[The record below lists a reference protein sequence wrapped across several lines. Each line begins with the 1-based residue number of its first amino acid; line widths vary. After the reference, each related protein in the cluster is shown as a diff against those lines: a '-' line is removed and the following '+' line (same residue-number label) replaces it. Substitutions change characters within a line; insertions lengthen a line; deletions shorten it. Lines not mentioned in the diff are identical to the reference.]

1 MTRLAALGRQ
11 SAVYGVG
18 SVIQRFIGIP
28 LIYVY
33 THHMS
38 RSEYGY
44 ADYVVAAV
52 TLGISLFGLGLQNAM
67 FRFAFDH
74 EPGVER
80 DRVIAT
86 TARALLPSVA
96 VLILL
101 GAVAGVV
108 VPRVSEF
115 PASLVA
121 VGAAGL
127 VVSILYDL
135 VSGIYRIAQQPI
147 RYLRLSAINV
157 TVTVAVSVVLVTMF
171 DLEALG
177 LLLGTFSGTAI
188 ALTVGILQQRHVLT
202 LAPDRTLVRPLLRFG
217 LPLVPSRAAIWV
229 LNLADRAFV
238 EGFLGATVLGTFSAG
253 AKLAQVIAF
262 FTTILQLSWPA
273 FAYSIKDDAEAR
285 SVYAD
290 VLRVW
295 FLIVG
300 WAVVALAVARFQIA
314 DLMLPPRWHGA
325 VGVIPIYA
333 LGLAL
338 YGAYYV
344 VSVSVGRVKETR
356 MNVVVTGLAAVVN
369 VVATIA
375 LIPWLGMEGA
385 AWANVIAYAV
395 MLGGMILRARQV
407 FPVPYE
413 LGRIGAICLAGA
425 ALVALS
431 GPVPAHGAGGVGLRA
446 LIVLAFPLAA
456 VTLGGVRRSEAAR
469 LLRGS
474 LPRRLRPGR
483 G

>member
-1 MTRLAALGRQ
+1 VSRLGALGRQ
-11 SAVYGVG
+11 SAVYGIG

-44 ADYVVAAV
+44 ADYVIAAV

-74 EPGVER
+74 EPGRER

-86 TARALLPSVA
+86 AARALLPCVLAIVA
-96 VLILL
+96 V
-101 GAVAGVV
+101 GAVATAV
-108 VPRVSEF
+108 VPGVSGF

-135 VSGIYRIAQQPI
+135 VSGIYRIAQEPI
-147 RYLRLSAINV
+147 RYLRLSAVNV
-157 TVTVAVSVVLVTMF
+157 AVTVAVSLVLVTVF
-171 DLEALG
+171 DLQALG
-177 LLLGTFSGTAI
+177 LLVGTFSGTFV
-188 ALTVGILQQRHVLT
+188 ALAVGAVQKRDVLR
-202 LAPDRTLVRPLLRFG
+202 LAPDRTLVRPLLSFG

-273 FAYSIKDDAEAR
+273 FAYSIKDDGEAR
-285 SVYAD
+285 TVYAD

-300 WAVVALAVARFQIA
+300 WAVVVLAVARFQIA
-314 DLMLPPRWHGA
+314 DLMLPPRWHDA

-333 LGLAL
+333 LGLAI

-344 VSVSVGRVKETR
+344 VSVAVGRVKETR
-356 MNVVVTGLAAVVN
+356 LNVVVTGVAAVVN
-369 VVATIA
+369 VAATLA

-385 AWANVIAYAV
+385 AWANVIAYVV
-395 MLGGMILRARQV
+395 MLGGMILRARRV

-413 LGRIGAICLAGA
+413 LGRIGAICLAGG

-431 GPVPAHGAGGVGLRA
+431 SLVPAHGGAGIALRT
-446 LIVLAFPLAA
+446 LIVLAFPPAVLA
-456 VTLGGVRRSEAAR
+456 VGGIRRSEAAR
-469 LLRGS
+469 LLRGG
-474 LPRRLRPGR
+474 LPRGLRPGR

>member
-1 MTRLAALGRQ
+1 MSRLGALGRQ
-11 SAVYGVG
+11 SAVYGIG
-18 SVIQRFIGIP
+18 SVVQRFVGIP
-28 LIYVY
+28 LLYVY

-38 RSEYGY
+38 RNEYGY

-74 EPGVER
+74 EPGPER
-80 DRVIAT
+80 DRVVAT
-86 TARALLPSVA
+86 AARALLPCVA
-96 VLILL
+96 AIVLL
-101 GAVAGVV
+101 GALATAL
-108 VPRVSEF
+108 VPGISDF

-121 VGAAGL
+121 VGAVGL

-135 VSGIYRIAQQPI
+135 VSGIYRVAQQPVA
-147 RYLRLSAINV
+147 YLRLSAVNVAV
-157 TVTVAVSVVLVTMF
+157 TVVLSVVLVTVF
-171 DLEALG
+171 DLQALG
-177 LLLGTFSGTAI
+177 LLAGAFSGTAV
-188 ALTVGILQQRHVLT
+188 ALAVGAFQKRDVLR
-202 LAPDRTLVRPLLRFG
+202 LAPDRSLVRPLLSFG

-273 FAYSIKDDAEAR
+273 FAYSIRDDAEAR
-285 SVYAD
+285 TIYAD
-290 VLRVW
+290 VLRIW

-300 WAVVALAVARFQIA
+300 WAVVVLAVARFQIA
-314 DLMLPPRWHGA
+314 DLMLPPRWHAA

-333 LGLAL
+333 LGLAI

-344 VSVSVGRVKETR
+344 VSVAVGRVKETR
-356 MNVVVTGLAAVVN
+356 LNALVTGVAALVN

-385 AWANVIAYAV
+385 AWANVIAYTV
-395 MLGGMILRARQV
+395 MLGGIIVRAHRV
-407 FPVPYE
+407 FPVPYDF
-413 LGRIGAICLAGA
+413 GRIGAICAAGA
-425 ALVALS
+425 ALVAVS
-431 GPVPAHGAGGVGLRA
+431 GLVPAHGSAGIGLRA
-446 LIVLAFPLAA
+446 LIVLAFPLAVLA
-456 VTLGGVRRSEAAR
+456 SGGIRRSEARR
-469 LLRGS
+469 LLHGG
-474 LPRRLRPGR
+474 LPRGLRPGR